1 MLCLLAM
8 LGLSSGPSGGRAA
21 DDVAYTVSIAP
32 TGAAAVDQ
40 TLHDASTLVSLH
52 AAAAV
57 GPFALVARARGDV
70 ERLSDALHS
79 FGYYGGS
86 VAVTVNGRPVDD
98 PDLPTVLEA
107 APAGANVPVVVT
119 PTLGPRYHLG
129 HVMVTG
135 GVPDAARAKL
145 RLAPGAP
152 AVAADVLGARDRLLT
167 ALHDSGY
174 ALAVVPNPVATLV
187 PDQQALDVAFNV
199 AVGPRVDLGRID
211 ISGLQRMH
219 QDFVRR
225 RLLLHP
231 GELYDAS
238 AIERARAD
246 LASLGVFSSVS
257 IATPDALDPQGR
269 IPVHVKVAERPLRS
283 VELGAAWSTDL
294 GGSLTASWTHRNLFG
309 NAEQL
314 TLSAA
319 ATELGGTAALQP
331 GYNVSAVLTLPDW
344 QHRDQSLAFNAAAVK
359 EDLDAYDRRAFLAG
373 TTLSRKLN
381 PELTLSVG
389 LQAEQAHIVQ
399 EDVGRDYELLEL
411 PLGGK
416 YDTTQAPLD
425 ATHGVRAALMVTPV
439 ESFSNRNATF
449 VIAQASGSTYFD
461 FGTAGR
467 SVLAVRGLVGAVEG
481 AGTFDLP
488 PDQRFYAGG
497 GGTVRGY
504 RFQSIGDQFSDNR
517 PVGGTSV
524 DVGSVEFRQRI
535 GASYGAVAF
544 VDAGQLGNSG
554 VPFEGDV
561 RVGAGVGAR
570 YYTSFGPIRVDVA
583 VPLNKLPGGDVF
595 EAYIGIGQAF

>member
-1 MLCLLAM
+1 
-8 LGLSSGPSGGRAA
+8 
-21 DDVAYTVSIAP
+21 
-32 TGAAAVDQ
+32 
-40 TLHDASTLVSLH
+40 
-52 AAAAV
+52 
-57 GPFALVARARGDV
+57 
-70 ERLSDALHS
+70 
-79 FGYYGGS
+79 
-86 VAVTVNGRPVDD
+86 
-98 PDLPTVLEA
+98 
-107 APAGANVPVVVT
+107 
-119 PTLGPRYHLG
+119 
-129 HVMVTG
+129 
-135 GVPDAARAKL
+135 
-145 RLAPGAP
+145 
-152 AVAADVLGARDRLLT
+152 
-167 ALHDSGY
+167 
-174 ALAVVPNPVATLV
+174 
-187 PDQQALDVAFNV
+187 
-199 AVGPRVDLGRID
+199 
-211 ISGLQRMH
+211 
-219 QDFVRR
+219 
-225 RLLLHP
+225 
-231 GELYDAS
+231 
-238 AIERARAD
+238 
-246 LASLGVFSSVS
+246 
-257 IATPDALDPQGR
+257 
-269 IPVHVKVAERPLRS
+269 
-283 VELGAAWSTDL
+283 
-294 GGSLTASWTHRNLFG
+294 
-309 NAEQL
+309 
-314 TLSAA
+314 
-319 ATELGGTAALQP
+319 
-331 GYNVSAVLTLPDW
+331 
-344 QHRDQSLAFNAAAVK
+344 
-359 EDLDAYDRRAFLAG
+359 
-373 TTLSRKLN
+373 
-381 PELTLSVG
+381 
-389 LQAEQAHIVQ
+389 
-399 EDVGRDYELLEL
+399 
-411 PLGGK
+411 LGGK